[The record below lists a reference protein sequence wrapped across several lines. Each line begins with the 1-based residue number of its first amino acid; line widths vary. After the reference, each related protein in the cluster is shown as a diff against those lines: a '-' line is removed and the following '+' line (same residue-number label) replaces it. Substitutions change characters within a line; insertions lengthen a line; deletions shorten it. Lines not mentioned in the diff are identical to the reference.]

1 MPDPRMPDSRLPDS
15 RMPDERMPDERTM
28 AVLRLAQP
36 RFSRF
41 APGALLGL
49 LSAASSVA
57 LLATSAW
64 LITRAAEHPPILYLS
79 AAIVGVRA
87 FALGRAGFRYADRLA
102 SHDAAFRQLAAVRV
116 GIYERLVPLAPDG
129 LAATARGDLLTR
141 LVNDV
146 DELQNLP
153 LRVVQPLTTAAV
165 TAVLSVIGVSLIL
178 PAAGLALAAALA
190 IGFAASTFAHTAM
203 AGRAERAIA
212 PLRGALGDRLLE
224 FVNGLDVFIAFGAV
238 AERQAAVDLA
248 DARLRSATLARAAG
262 AGVTA
267 AVLSALAAIAT
278 VGGLVI
284 GIPALA
290 HGSITGPA
298 LAVIA
303 LVPLAVFD
311 VIGAAP
317 LAMAAWRQV
326 RSSAERIAASVPAE
340 SPLAIPPEM
349 PAFAPS
355 QRTQGSSHA
364 APDGTMLEL
373 VDVAATWP
381 GAEEP
386 AVRGVSVRLRAG
398 DRLVVRGPSGS
409 GKTTL
414 AHLLVRF
421 LEYSGSFRLGGVEAR
436 DLPLETVRA
445 TIGLVEQTPY
455 LFDESVRQN
464 LLFARDTAT
473 DDELVAALER
483 VGLATWLSER
493 GGLDARV
500 GDAGSLVSG
509 GQAGR
514 IALARALLAE
524 FPVIV
529 FDEPTANVEPL
540 LAEVLL
546 RDILSIASDEN
557 RTVILISHL
566 PVPGALASHR
576 LDLDCRRPSLAG
588 AGTFDPTATT
598 APAL

>member
-1 MPDPRMPDSRLPDS
+1 MPDS
-15 RMPDERMPDERTM
+15 RTM

-36 RFSRF
+36 RLARF

-64 LITRAAEHPPILYLS
+64 LITRAAEHPPILFLS

-116 GIYERLVPLAPDG
+116 GIYSRLVPLAPDG
-129 LAATARGDLLTR
+129 LGATARGDLLTR

-153 LRVVQPLTTAAV
+153 LRVVQPLVTAAV
-165 TAVLSVIGVSLIL
+165 TAVLSVIGISLIL
-178 PAAGLALAAALA
+178 PAAGLALAVALA
-190 IGFAASTFAHTAM
+190 IGFTVSTVAHSAI

-238 AERQAAVDLA
+238 AERQAAVDQA
-248 DARLRSATLARAAG
+248 DARLRTATLTRAAG

-278 VGGLVI
+278 VGGLIV

-311 VIGAAP
+311 VVGTAP

-326 RSSAERIAASVPAE
+326 RSSAERIGASVPAD
-340 SPLAIPPEM
+340 PPVELPFEV
-349 PAFAPS
+349 PAGAPS
-355 QRTQGSSHA
+355 PRARRPRSA
-364 APDGTMLEL
+364 APDGTILDL
-373 VDVAATWP
+373 VDVAASWP
-381 GAEEP
+381 GAAEP
-386 AVRGVSVRLRAG
+386 AVHGVSVRLRRG

-445 TIGLVEQTPY
+445 TIGLVEQSPH

-514 IALARALLAE
+514 IALARALLAD

-529 FDEPTANVEPL
+529 FDEPTANVEPR
-540 LAEVLL
+540 LAERLL
-546 RDILSIASDEN
+546 RDILSIATDEH

-566 PVPGALASHR
+566 PVPDALVSHH
-576 LDLDCRRPSLAG
+576 LDLDSRRGPLEA
-588 AGTFDPTATT
+588 AGTFDSTT
-598 APAL
+598 RSAPAV

>member
-1 MPDPRMPDSRLPDS
+1 
-15 RMPDERMPDERTM
+15 
-28 AVLRLAQP
+28 VLRLAQP
-36 RFSRF
+36 RLSRF
-41 APGALLGL
+41 LPGALLGL

-116 GIYERLVPLAPDG
+116 GIYSRLVPLAPDG
-129 LAATARGDLLTR
+129 LGGTARGDLLTR

-153 LRVVQPLTTAAV
+153 LRVVQPLVTSAV
-165 TAVLSVIGVSLIL
+165 TAVLSVIGISLIL
-178 PAAGLALAAALA
+178 PAAGLALAVALA
-190 IGFAASTFAHTAM
+190 VGFTVSTVAHSAIAS
-203 AGRAERAIA
+203 RAERAIA

-238 AERQAAVDLA
+238 EERRAAVDRA
-248 DARLRSATLARAAG
+248 DARLRSATLTRAAG

-278 VGGLVI
+278 VAGLVV
-284 GIPALA
+284 GIPSLA
-290 HGSITGPA
+290 AGSITGPA
-298 LAVIA
+298 LTVIA

-311 VIGAAP
+311 VVGTAP

-326 RSSAERIAASVPAE
+326 ISSAARIAASVPVERATE
-340 SPLAIPPEM
+340 LPTEPPAAPPSPRRVATP
-349 PAFAPS
+349 
-355 QRTQGSSHA
+355 
-364 APDGTMLEL
+364 APDGTILEL
-373 VDVAATWP
+373 VDVAASWP
-381 GAEEP
+381 GASEP
-386 AVRGVSVRLRAG
+386 AVRGINLRLHGR

-421 LEYSGSFRLGGVEAR
+421 LDYSGSFRLGGVEAR

-483 VGLATWLSER
+483 VGLADWLTER

-514 IALARALLAE
+514 IALARALLAH

-529 FDEPTANVEPL
+529 FDEPTANVEPRLAAL
-540 LAEVLL
+540 LLT
-546 RDILSIASDEN
+546 DILSIATDEN

-566 PVPGALASHR
+566 PVPDRLVSHH
-576 LDLDCRRPSLAG
+576 LDLDRHHGTLRA
-588 AGTFDPTATT
+588 AGTFDPTERS